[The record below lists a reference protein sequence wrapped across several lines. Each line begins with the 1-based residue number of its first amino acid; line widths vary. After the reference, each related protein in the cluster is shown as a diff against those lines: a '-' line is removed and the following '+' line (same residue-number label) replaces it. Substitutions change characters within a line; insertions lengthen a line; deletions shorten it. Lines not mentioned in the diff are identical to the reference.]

1 MKRGSEFRHYRLR
14 VRVRVRIYRLEP
26 HFSVAGGAC
35 VHSRSG
41 AQGKWQRESLRSGFC
56 SADQAA
62 YQACRGDGDVRTGGG
77 EGESARAAAARLTA
91 AAAGWAAARA
101 TATTAAAPARAGAT
115 VAAIN

>member
-41 AQGKWQRESLRSGFC
+41 AQGKWQRESLQHGG
-56 SADQAA
+56 QAF
-62 YQACRGDGDVRTGGG
+62 
-77 EGESARAAAARLTA
+77 AAQIRQRIRLA
-91 AAAGWAAARA
+91 EA
-101 TATTAAAPARAGAT
+101 TATFGPAVARARGRGRRRRG
-115 VAAIN
+115 